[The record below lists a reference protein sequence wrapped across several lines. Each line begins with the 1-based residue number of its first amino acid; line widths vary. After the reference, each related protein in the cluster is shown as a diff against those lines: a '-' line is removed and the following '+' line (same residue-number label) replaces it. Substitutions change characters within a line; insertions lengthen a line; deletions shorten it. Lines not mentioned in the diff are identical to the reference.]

1 MSEKGK
7 TETKSDKSKDAFQ
20 AEFEALPLDEK
31 FSRLF
36 KMEAATIGET
46 ITYVVDNSAKV
57 FDKAVE
63 AMNEFGRKA
72 QADCADKADKKEP
85 GTKSKDKPK
94 DKAKDE
100 KVTDE
105 GEIG

>member
-7 TETKSDKSKDAFQ
+7 TETGSSNSKDAFQ

-46 ITYVVDNSAKV
+46 INYVVDNSSKMIE
-57 FDKAVE
+57 KAVE
-63 AMNEFGRKA
+63 AMNDLGRKA
-72 QADCADKADKKEP
+72 QTECSEKKAADETSEKKDKKAA
-85 GTKSKDKPK
+85 S
-94 DKAKDE
+94 E
-100 KVTDE
+100 KN
-105 GEIG
+105 